1 MVLEHKIK
9 TFFERPGTNRMIRLY
24 LLLLVTGV
32 FTLILF
38 PNFIA
43 PRYTYQLGDIVKKNI
58 KAPSDFFIEDK
69 EATEKNRKQAVT
81 QVLAVYDHDKALSSK
96 LANNIKQSFALLR
109 TIIESSE
116 KKNVAASP
124 DNSLKKSVDAVDDKV
139 TSAPEQQEPPPQAQ
153 VTSDAAFKN
162 ILHNKIVQ
170 HNDKFSLTIG
180 FKVIESDYATL
191 EKEKFSIDIENLMI
205 SILTTILGNG
215 IVANKQM
222 LLNEVG
228 KGIALRT
235 IGTKNEKIIRRLKPY
250 YGLDMALAMVR
261 FESKLTLSNLD
272 HTVQDLIVTFCQ
284 KLIQPNITSNKSET
298 AKRQKMAAAQVKPV
312 MYKIKAGEMILRE
325 GARVTDRQLLKLNV
339 MQAQQK
345 NNQPWTIAI
354 GSAMMIGF
362 LLVTTYFLFLQCPD
376 SALLDSYKNLFFI
389 CAVLIGTFFFIRF
402 STSLAES
409 VSTNNTLM
417 ISKASVILGFPIATA
432 TMIVCV
438 FLGFEL
444 AFSMAIII
452 AVGAAFIL
460 NNSLPLFIYFFLS
473 SAMGAYWIQNCK
485 NRKIFIQAGIRVGMF
500 NFMQAVALSVYQ
512 AELTDFTGFV
522 DWKLLWD
529 GAFAFAGG
537 ILAGVTTAGIV
548 PLAEIAFRYTT
559 NITLLELANL
569 DQPILHKLMLEAG
582 GTYHHSLVVG
592 SMAEAAASEIGANQL
607 LAKVC
612 GYYHDIGKMKKPLY
626 FIENQKNVKNKHDK
640 LAPSMS
646 KMIIMAHV
654 KDGVEIAQKNKLAPV
669 IIDAIQQHH
678 GKSQIRYF
686 YDKACRLKGDNAVN
700 IDDYRYPGPKPQTRE
715 IGLIMLADVVEAAS
729 RTLENPTPARIQGL
743 VQRLIN
749 NIFSDGQLDSC
760 EFTLKDLH
768 YISKSFYK
776 ILNGI
781 YHHRVE
787 YQDKDTIRKNG
798 EKHDNATKEPVQ
810 PTKAQVPKS
819 TQGSVIQLKR
829 LGQI

>member
-1 MVLEHKIK
+1 MQHKDEFAKIIG
-9 TFFERPGTNRMIRLY
+9 F
-24 LLLLVTGV
+24 
-32 FTLILF
+32 
-38 PNFIA
+38 
-43 PRYTYQLGDIVKKNI
+43 DI
-58 KAPSDFFIEDK
+58 S
-69 EATEKNRKQAVT
+69 
-81 QVLAVYDHDKALSSK
+81 
-96 LANNIKQSFALLR
+96 
-109 TIIESSE
+109 
-116 KKNVAASP
+116 
-124 DNSLKKSVDAVDDKV
+124 KSVY
-139 TSAPEQQEPPPQAQ
+139 
-153 VTSDAAFKN
+153 
-162 ILHNKIVQ
+162 I
-170 HNDKFSLTIG
+170 
-180 FKVIESDYATL
+180 TL
-191 EKEKFSIDIENLMI
+191 EKERFSIEIENLI
-205 SILTTILGNG
+205 VQILTEILKNG
-215 IVANKQM
+215 VVANKQI

-228 KGIALRT
+228 KGIVLRT
-235 IGTKNEKIIRRLKPY
+235 IGTQNETIVRRLKPY
-250 YGLDMALAMVR
+250 YGLEQAKAMIR
-261 FESKLTLSNLD
+261 FEGELPLKSFNSP
-272 HTVQDLIVTFCQ
+272 VQELIVTFCL

-298 AKRQKMAAAQVKPV
+298 AKRQKMASAQVKAV

-325 GARVTDRQLLKLNV
+325 GDRVTALQLLKLNV

-345 NNQPWTIAI
+345 KTQPWTIAI

-362 LLVTTYFLFLQCPD
+362 LLVTTYFLFIQCQNC
-376 SALLDSYKNLFFI
+376 ALLDNFKNLLFI
-389 CAVLIGTFFFIRF
+389 CAVLIGIFFFTRV

-409 VSTNNTLM
+409 LSANNTLM
-417 ISKASVILGFPIATA
+417 ISEASIILGFPLATG

-444 AFSMAIII
+444 AFFMSIII
-452 AVGAAFIL
+452 AVGTAFIL

-473 SAMGAYWIQNCK
+473 GAMGAYWIRNCK
-485 NRKIFIQAGIRVGMF
+485 DYKVFIHAGIRLGVF
-500 NFMQAVALSVYQ
+500 NLAQAAALSVYQ
-512 AELTDFTGFV
+512 ADLTDFTGFV
-522 DWKLLWD
+522 EWQLLWE
-529 GAFAFAGG
+529 GAFAFTGG
-537 ILAGVTTAGIV
+537 ILAGIITAGIV
-548 PLAEIAFRYTT
+548 PLAELAFRYTT
-559 NITLLELANL
+559 DITLLELANL
-569 DQPILHKLMLEAG
+569 DQPILHKLMLESG

-592 SMAEAAASEIGANQL
+592 SMAEAAASEIGANPL

-654 KDGVEIAQKNKLAPV
+654 KNGVDIAQKNKLAPV

-678 GKSQIRYF
+678 GKSLIRYF
-686 YDKACRLKGDNAVN
+686 YDKACRLKGDNTVN

-715 IGLIMLADVVEAAS
+715 VGLIMLADVVEAAS

-768 YISKSFYK
+768 HISKSFYYF
-776 ILNGI
+776 LNGI

-787 YQDKDTIRKNG
+787 YQDKDTTRKNG
-798 EKHDNATKEPVQ
+798 EKPESAAKESAKQ
-810 PTKAQVPKS
+810 TKAQVQKS

>member
-1 MVLEHKIK
+1 MLFEHKK
-9 TFFERPGTNRMIRLY
+9 KPFFNRPGTSYLIRLY
-24 LLLLVTGV
+24 LLFLVTGV

-58 KAPSDFFIEDK
+58 KAPGDFFIGDK
-69 EATEKNRKQAVT
+69 EATKKNRKQAVT
-81 QVLAVYDHDKALSSK
+81 EVLTVYDHDKALSSK
-96 LANNIKQSFALLR
+96 LAHNIRQSFALLR
-109 TIIESSE
+109 TVIESADNNS
-116 KKNVAASP
+116 AAQP
-124 DNSLKKSVDAVDDKV
+124 DDSIKEPVDAGEAKL
-139 TSAPEQQEPPPQAQ
+139 TSVPEQQKTIPLAQ
-153 VTSDAAFKN
+153 VVSDAAFKT
-162 ILHNKIVQ
+162 ILHKKILQ
-170 HNDKFSLTIG
+170 HKDEFAQIIG
-180 FKVIESDYATL
+180 FKVSKSHYATL
-191 EKEKFSIDIENLMI
+191 EKEKFSVEIENLI
-205 SILTTILGNG
+205 ILILDKILANG
-215 IVANKQM
+215 VVANKQI

-228 KGIALRT
+228 KGIVLRT
-235 IGTKNEKIIRRLKPY
+235 IGTQDEKTVRRLKPY
-250 YGLDMALAMVR
+250 YGLEQALEMVR
-261 FESKLTLSNLD
+261 IESKLPLRSLH
-272 HTVQDLIVTFCQ
+272 HTVRDLIVTFCQ
-284 KLIQPNITSNKSET
+284 KQIQPNITSNKSET
-298 AKRQKMAAAQVKPV
+298 AKRQEMAAAQVKPV

-325 GARVTDRQLLKLNV
+325 GDRVTARQLLNLNT
-339 MQAQQK
+339 MQTQQK
-345 NNQPWTIAI
+345 KNQPWTIAI

-362 LLVTTYFLFLQCPD
+362 LLVTTYFLFIQCQNCG
-376 SALLDSYKNLFFI
+376 LLDNYKNLFFI
-389 CAVLIGTFFFIRF
+389 STVLISVFFFTRV
-402 STSLAES
+402 STLLAES
-409 VSTNNTLM
+409 LSADSTLM
-417 ISKASVILGFPIATA
+417 LSEASVILGFPIATG
-432 TMIVCV
+432 TMMVCV
-438 FLGFEL
+438 FMGFEL
-444 AFSMAIII
+444 AFSIAIIS

-460 NNSLPLFIYFFLS
+460 NTSLPLFIYFFLS
-473 SAMGAYWIQNCK
+473 GAMGAYWIQNCK
-485 NRKIFIQAGIRVGMF
+485 DRKIFIHAGIRLGIF
-500 NFMQAVALSVYQ
+500 NLVQAVALSVYQ
-512 AELTDFTGFV
+512 ADLTDFTGFV

-529 GAFAFAGG
+529 GVFAFTGG
-537 ILAGVTTAGIV
+537 ILAGIITAGIV

-559 NITLLELANL
+559 DITLLESANL

-592 SMAEAAASEIGANQL
+592 AMAEAAAAEIGANPL

-654 KDGVEIAQKNKLAPV
+654 KDGVEMAKKNKLAPV

-678 GKSQIRYF
+678 GKSLVRYF

-700 IDDYRYPGPKPQTRE
+700 IDDYRYPGPKPRTRE

-729 RTLENPTPARIQGL
+729 RTLDNPTPARIQGL

-749 NIFSDGQLDSC
+749 NIFSDGQLDNC

-768 YISKSFYK
+768 LISKSFYK

-787 YQDKDTIRKNG
+787 YQDKDTTRKNG
-798 EKHDNATKEPVQ
+798 EKHENADKQAAKQTKVQ
-810 PTKAQVPKS
+810 VSKK
-819 TQGSVIQLKR
+819 TQASVIQLKR

>member
-1 MVLEHKIK
+1 MVLEHKK
-9 TFFERPGTNRMIRLY
+9 KPFFSRPGTNRMIRLY
-24 LLLLVTGV
+24 LLCLVTGV
-32 FTLILF
+32 FTLVLF
-38 PNFIA
+38 PDFIA

-58 KAPSDFFIEDK
+58 KAPGDFFIEDK

-81 QVLAVYDHDKALSSK
+81 QVLSVYDHDKNLSSE
-96 LANNIKQSFALLR
+96 LANNIRQSFALVR
-109 TIIESSE
+109 AVIESAANNMTVPPDDSS
-116 KKNVAASP
+116 KKTVDTAKA
-124 DNSLKKSVDAVDDKV
+124 KSA
-139 TSAPEQQEPPPQAQ
+139 SAPEQQKTPPKTQ
-153 VTSDAAFKN
+153 VISDTAFKT
-162 ILHNKIVQ
+162 ILHQKILERK
-170 HNDKFSLTIG
+170 DEFAKIIG
-180 FKVIESDYATL
+180 LEISKSAYTTL
-191 EKEKFSIDIENLMI
+191 EKEKFSSEIENLLI
-205 SILTTILGNG
+205 QVLTKILSNG
-215 IVANKQM
+215 VVANKQI

-228 KGIALRT
+228 KGIVLRT
-235 IGTKNEKIIRRLKPY
+235 IGTQNETIVRRLKPY
-250 YGLDMALAMVR
+250 YDLDQALKMVR
-261 FESKLTLSNLD
+261 IQGEQPLKSLNSPVRK
-272 HTVQDLIVTFCQ
+272 LIVTFCQ

-298 AKRQKMAAAQVKPV
+298 AKRQKMAAAQSKPV

-325 GARVTDRQLLKLNV
+325 GDRVTAKQLLKLNV
-339 MQAQQK
+339 MQTQQK
-345 NNQPWTIAI
+345 KNQPWTIAI

-362 LLVTTYFLFLQCPD
+362 LLVTTHFLFLQCPD
-376 SALLDSYKNLFFI
+376 CALLDSYKNLFFI
-389 CAVLIGTFFFIRF
+389 CAVLIGVFFFIRI

-409 VSTNNTLM
+409 VSANNALM
-417 ISKASVILGFPIATA
+417 IPEASVILGFPIATG

-452 AVGAAFIL
+452 AVGTAFIL

-473 SAMGAYWIQNCK
+473 GAMGAFWIQNCK
-485 NRKIFIQAGIRVGMF
+485 NRKIFIQAGIRLGVF
-500 NFMQAVALSVYQ
+500 NLVQAIALSVYQ

-548 PLAEIAFRYTT
+548 PLVEIAFRYTT

-569 DQPILHKLMLEAG
+569 EQPILHQLMLESG

-592 SMAEAAASEIGANQL
+592 SMAEAAASEIGANPL

-626 FIENQKNVKNKHDK
+626 FIENQKNVKNRHDK

-654 KDGVEIAQKNKLAPV
+654 KDGVEIAQKNRLAPV

-678 GKSQIRYF
+678 GKSLIRYF

-749 NIFSDGQLDSC
+749 NIFSDGQLDHC

-768 YISKSFYK
+768 LISKSFYK

-787 YQDKDTIRKNG
+787 YQDKDAASKNG
-798 EKHDNATKEPVQ
+798 EKHEKTAKESAQQTKVQ
-810 PTKAQVPKS
+810 VKKS